1 LEARKELDM
10 GCNDILKIV
19 MPRGDVRPLQFDVLE
34 ADGETMTDIEFD
46 DIYFTVKKNFTDR
59 DFKFQKKLSDGTI
72 TKDDDGHYHTFI
84 DSTDTDILPF
94 GEYVF
99 DIELKK
105 SNASVP
111 DIKQTTVGR
120 LIITEESTYA
130 RNEG

>member
-1 LEARKELDM
+1 MSCR
-10 GCNDILKIV
+10 DILTIV
-19 MPRGDVRPLQFDVLE
+19 MPRGDVRPIQFDVYE
-34 ADGETMTDIEFD
+34 SDGETMTDIVFD
-46 DIYFTVKKNFTDR
+46 DIFFTVKKNFTDKDPR
-59 DFKFQKKLSDGTI
+59 FQKRLSDGSI
-72 TKDDDGHYHTFI
+72 TKDEEGHYHTVI
-84 DSTDTDILPF
+84 YSTDTDVLPF

-130 RNEG
+130 RNEE